1 MVEEI
6 QKNLRYMDWN
16 PYLHSV
22 NDDLNTI
29 NSLATDS
36 YKLGKWKVREFA
48 INLQI
53 FYYSREPYINN
64 IKVIDTINKILDQ
77 LHDSKFVKDYNERRS
92 SAIDFEYKSIRK
104 LLECQRIIVKS
115 LSQTKIIPEVDI
127 TILQKPDE
135 DYEDVAL

>member
-64 IKVIDTINKILDQ
+64 INVIDTINKILDQ
-77 LHDSKFVKDYNERRS
+77 LHDNKFVKDYNERRS

>member
-1 MVEEI
+1 
-6 QKNLRYMDWN
+6 MDWN